1 MSEPSR
7 RRLREIVFAANM
19 ASMDLEVRAVGLSD
33 VGMRRER
40 NEDSMLIDGEL
51 GLFVVADGM
60 GGALAGDQ
68 ASQLCAKTIREVV
81 TAQRYIVKELA
92 ENPSPDRRAEVTK
105 LVEEAIVTASARI
118 FDEGQ
123 STPSKRGMGTTASCL
138 VRAGQVAV
146 IGHVGD
152 SRIYLYRQGKLH
164 RLTED
169 HTLVEAQIKAGV
181 LKPDQVHLSPHL
193 GVLTR
198 SVGSQAAVQ
207 VDTLVLD
214 LLPDDVLML
223 CSDGLYQYFEDSELE
238 SAFLA
243 GPTASLEQSLV
254 RSANVRGGDD
264 NISVVILQVGSAESD
279 EETQALITRI
289 ETVRKLAL
297 FAHLTYKE
305 QMAVLGVA
313 RERSASPDDEIVRE
327 GGSDT
332 DLYLILSGRLRVEKN
347 GVSIAELLPG
357 RHFGEMSLLESRPRS
372 ATVRAITPARML
384 AIGQRDML
392 ALMRQDPII
401 AVKILWVLA
410 LGLSDRLRST
420 NLELVDLRSEPHLQV
435 TASPFADDERTEVI
449 KGKKG

>member
-1 MSEPSR
+1 
-7 RRLREIVFAANM
+7 
-19 ASMDLEVRAVGLSD
+19 MDLEVRAAGLSD

-40 NEDSMLIDGEL
+40 NEDSMLLDDTL

-68 ASQLCAKTIREVV
+68 ASQLCVKTIHDVFSARSDLVN
-81 TAQRYIVKELA
+81 ELA
-92 ENPSPDRRAEVTK
+92 ENSSPDQRAAVTK

-118 FDEGQ
+118 FEEGQ
-123 STPSKRGMGTTASCL
+123 RTPTKRGMGTTTSCL

-181 LKPDQVHLSPHL
+181 LKPEQVHLSPHL

-223 CSDGLYQYFEDSELE
+223 CSDGLYQYFDDSELE
-238 SAFLA
+238 QAFRT
-243 GPTASLEQSLV
+243 GPIRHLEQSLV
-254 RSANVRGGDD
+254 RSANGRGGDD

-279 EETQALITRI
+279 DETQALITRI

-297 FAHLTYKE
+297 FGHLTYKE
-305 QMAVLGVA
+305 QMAVLGIA
-313 RERSASPDDEIVRE
+313 RERSASADDEIVRE
-327 GGSDT
+327 GASDT
-332 DLYLILSGRLRVEKN
+332 DLYLILSGKLRVEKN
-347 GVSIAELLPG
+347 GLAIAELTPG

-372 ATVRAITPARML
+372 ATVRAITAARML
-384 AIGQRDML
+384 VVAQRDML

-410 LGLSDRLRST
+410 LGISDRLRST
-420 NLELVDLRSEPHLQV
+420 NLELVDHRSEPQMRV
-435 TASPFADDERTEVI
+435 TDSPFADDERTEVI
-449 KGKKG
+449 KRPKD

>member
-1 MSEPSR
+1 MG
-7 RRLREIVFAANM
+7 V
-19 ASMDLEVRAVGLSD
+19 MDLEVRAVGLSD
-33 VGMRRER
+33 VGMCRER
-40 NEDSMLIDGEL
+40 NEDSMVIDDEL

-68 ASQLCAKTIREVV
+68 ASQLSVKTIHEMVR
-81 TAQRYIVKELA
+81 AQARLVKELA
-92 ENPSPDRRAEVTK
+92 YAPTSERRAAVAK
-105 LVEEAIVTASARI
+105 LLEDAIVTASSRI
-118 FDEGQ
+118 FEEGQ
-123 STPSKRGMGTTASCL
+123 RTPAKRGMGTTTSCL

-152 SRIYLYRQGKLH
+152 SRIYLFRQGKLH

-181 LKPDQVHLSPHL
+181 LKPEQAHLSPHL
-193 GVLTR
+193 GILTR

-214 LLPDDVLML
+214 LLPADVLML

-238 SAFLA
+238 DAFRV
-243 GPTASLEQSLV
+243 GPIHHLDQSFV
-254 RSANVRGGDD
+254 KRANLKGGDD
-264 NISVVILQVGSAESD
+264 NISVVILQVASAESD

-297 FAHLTYKE
+297 FSHLTYKE
-305 QMAVLGVA
+305 QMSVLGIA
-313 RERSASPDDEIVRE
+313 RERSASPDDEIVSE
-327 GGSDT
+327 GGNDT
-332 DLYLILSGRLRVEKN
+332 DLYLILSGKLRVEKT
-347 GVSIAELLPG
+347 GIEIAELLPG

-372 ATVRAITPARML
+372 ATVRAVTQARML
-384 AIGQRDML
+384 VIAQPDML

-420 NLELVDLRSEPHLQV
+420 NLDLVDNRSEPRMQL
-435 TASPFADDERTEVI
+435 TESPFLDDDRTEVI
-449 KGKKG
+449 KR